1 MISADRLPPAE
12 VDPVVVGQIKYNVI
26 HWGKNRGLDQ
36 NGGYISATDTSTGQ
50 EMWVLKIYSIEYDP
64 QMEEDVQD
72 VFIKSMSKVWF
83 KNKLKVINE
92 DDNKY
97 LIDLDSKSINKVE

>member
-12 VDPVVVGQIKYNVI
+12 VDPVVVGQVRYNVI

-36 NGGYISATDTSTGQ
+36 NGGYIAATDTSSDK
-50 EMWVLKIYSIEYDP
+50 EIWVLKIYSTEYDP
-64 QMEEDVQD
+64 EMEEDVQD

-83 KNKLKVINE
+83 KNKLKIINE
-92 DDNKY
+92 DDQKY
-97 LIDLDSKSINKVE
+97 LLDLDTKSVMQIE